1 MIIRVLHETKDYQN
15 DKGYDSQIR
24 QSINTKISRKK
35 GNPQENQYR
44 PKLKEKQ
51 QIMYVY
57 NIQYGKSLMY
67 PMNRIC
73 FSHITPYSSQNVVKE
88 STTQSNAL
96 QRDKDENNIM
106 PAASADTRQ
115 FYVLNF
121 QLICLVCL

>member
-24 QSINTKISRKK
+24 QRINTKISRKK

-57 NIQYGKSLMY
+57 NIQYGKRPMY
-67 PMNRIC
+67 PMNTIC
-73 FSHITPYSSQNVVKE
+73 FLTSHLTVAKKLSRKVQHSLTHYKE
-88 STTQSNAL
+88 TKMRT
-96 QRDKDENNIM
+96 I
-106 PAASADTRQ
+106 
-115 FYVLNF
+115 
-121 QLICLVCL
+121 